1 MFSTSVQTP
10 MGSSIC
16 VGRQGDDGHT
26 PMGSSM
32 SLQCRSHVVWTSLP
46 PPLARIG
53 VRGRGGD
60 VGAVADVE
68 QMKHIGYQIV
78 GDWSG

>member
-1 MFSTSVQTP
+1 MFSTSVHTP

-16 VGRQGDDGHT
+16 VGGQGDDGHT

-32 SLQCRSHVVWTSLP
+32 SLLCRSNVVWTSV
-46 PPLARIG
+46 PPLLTRSG
-53 VRGRGGD
+53 VSGSGED
-60 VGAVADVE
+60 VGADENAE
-68 QMKHIGYQIV
+68 QMRQSGVHTV